1 MKRSYERRRRLYGYG
16 FIGVWLLGAI
26 QWFLIPLIASVLYSF
41 QEVNPNKGG
50 MTGIWVGLSNY
61 RTAFFSDP
69 NFRTNLLDALR
80 DTALQ
85 TPLILIFSLFIAV
98 LLNQKFRGRTL
109 ARAMFFL
116 PVIIAT
122 GPVYNIISGNMATGG
137 GSSAEQFSTLFET
150 NLVDRFLTY
159 LGLYGTDSPLTTLI
173 RLITDNLQSLVW
185 HSGVQILIFL
195 AALQSIPTSAREA
208 AEIEGAGAWDF
219 FWRITLP
226 YVSPMILA
234 NLIYTVLDAFTAPDN
249 VVMQRVL
256 AVRQDSLHGLASA
269 MAWSY
274 FLVVLVVVGIVVALL
289 RHAIYYESE

>member
-195 AALQSIPTSAREA
+195 AALQSIPTSAR
-208 AEIEGAGAWDF
+208 
-219 FWRITLP
+219 
-226 YVSPMILA
+226 Y
-234 NLIYTVLDAFTAPDN
+234 
-249 VVMQRVL
+249 
-256 AVRQDSLHGLASA
+256 SA
-269 MAWSY
+269 
-274 FLVVLVVVGIVVALL
+274 
-289 RHAIYYESE
+289 